1 MTEIEYL
8 IDFASPNAWLAHKAL
23 PGLLE
28 RTGASVR
35 YTPVLLGGLFKLTG
49 NQAPMI
55 AYADIPNKLAYE
67 GREFER
73 FIERHGITGFQFNP
87 HFPVNTLLLM
97 RMAIAADAA
106 GVLPAFI
113 EAGFHHMWEDP
124 KNMSDPAIIAGAL
137 ADSGQDVEGLL
148 AAAAT
153 PDVKARLIANTDDA
167 VARGAFG
174 IPSFFVRGELYF
186 GKNTLDDIERA
197 VSAS

>member
-1 MTEIEYL
+1 MAEIEYL

-28 RTGASVR
+28 RTGATVR

-73 FIERHGITGFQFNP
+73 FIERHGITGFRFNP

-97 RMAIAADAA
+97 RMAVAAEQD

-124 KNMSDPAIIAGAL
+124 KNMSDATIIADAL
-137 ADSGQDVEGLL
+137 ADSGLDVEALL
-148 AAAAT
+148 AAAGT
-153 PDVKARLIANTDDA
+153 PDVKSKLIANTEDA

-174 IPSFFVRGELYF
+174 IPSFFVKGELYF
-186 GKNTLDDIERA
+186 GKNTLDEIERVIA
-197 VSAS
+197 AP